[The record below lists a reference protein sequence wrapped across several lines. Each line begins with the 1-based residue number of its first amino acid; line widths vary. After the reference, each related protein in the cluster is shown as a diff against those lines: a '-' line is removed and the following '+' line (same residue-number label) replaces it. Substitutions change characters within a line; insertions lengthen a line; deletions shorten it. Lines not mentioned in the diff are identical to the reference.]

1 MTSLG
6 FEMILSNIEFVIRNF
21 SDDKYYFENICY
33 PRSYHINH
41 KPLQSEQSV
50 TQYTTSRQS
59 IHVINVITDTSYSLL
74 IASFLDILKAFK
86 VRHQQQLWLGV
97 GGNKQVDDV
106 SEQEKVLKNKAVHRN
121 ELKNL

>member
-1 MTSLG
+1 MLP
-6 FEMILSNIEFVIRNF
+6 EII
-21 SDDKYYFENICY
+21 
-33 PRSYHINH
+33 SYHINH